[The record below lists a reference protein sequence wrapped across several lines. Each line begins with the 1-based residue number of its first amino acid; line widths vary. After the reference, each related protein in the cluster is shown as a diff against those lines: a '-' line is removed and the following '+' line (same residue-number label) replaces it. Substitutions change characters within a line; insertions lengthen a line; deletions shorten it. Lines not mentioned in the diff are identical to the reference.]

1 MTFASMRKNLGVVV
15 CKTFQ
20 RRQSK
25 LCNMAKVGRCGK
37 KEEISAGEFA
47 YQWPL
52 KSWPSQAFLT
62 IELVLSIK
70 FD

>member
-1 MTFASMRKNLGVVV
+1 MRKNLGVVV

-25 LCNMAKVGRCGK
+25 LCSAIWQKSVGGK

-70 FD
+70 FE